1 MADSTIVDPL
11 HLFPPPHDQAV
22 QDALIE
28 RWKNMNQLGIIPAS
42 GDVYTSGDVYSTH
55 SDTDYQE
62 ISKRERQA
70 FVFMKLNLLITM
82 KVLTNKEAA
91 RIVMMTESPDLA
103 DMTVAEEC
111 INQKFSEI

>member
-42 GDVYTSGDVYSTH
+42 GDVYSTH

-82 KVLTNKEAA
+82 KVVTNKEAA

-111 INQKFSEI
+111 INQKFTEL